1 MVYSGANI
9 RGIWMRENKEK
20 IIAYIY
26 GIYCAALLIQN
37 ISATKTFD
45 LWVFTLTTGILVSP
59 IVFIIQDVSCEIL
72 GFAKTKEMILL
83 SFALNFVAVIIF
95 QIAICIPSSA
105 GSADAFKELLSST
118 PRIAIAS
125 FAAYVSGSL
134 LNSKIMV
141 IMREKWEKKFFTR
154 AITSTFFGQACDN
167 AIFAVVAFY
176 GVLDDAAIISMIIG
190 GTLCE
195 TVYEIAFFPATKTIT
210 KMLKR
215 RGLNDSK
222 KKE

>member
-1 MVYSGANI
+1 
-9 RGIWMRENKEK
+9 MRENREK
-20 IIAYIY
+20 IVAYIF
-26 GIYCAALLIQN
+26 GIYCAALLMQN
-37 ISATKTFD
+37 ILATKTFE
-45 LWVFTLTTGILVSP
+45 LWIFTLTTGILISP
-59 IVFIIQDVSCEIL
+59 VVFIIQDVSCEIL

-83 SFALNFVAVIIF
+83 SFALNFVAVIMF
-95 QIAICIPSSA
+95 QVAICIPSST
-105 GSADAFKELLSST
+105 GSTDAFKELLSST

-141 IMREKWEKKFFTR
+141 VMRKKWEKNFFAR

-167 AIFAVVAFY
+167 AIFAIVAFC

-195 TVYEIAFFPATKTIT
+195 TVYEILFFPVTKAIT

-215 RGLNDSK
+215 RGLSDGKFERSTT
-222 KKE
+222 ERV